1 VVNHALATRKD
12 VTIDITERLQRTGR
26 AFRVGSISPRN
37 AGIIVEYSRKPPPNT
52 ACTGQLGFAP
62 FFGVGPELLQFSVSE
77 LYPHQPPVLI
87 TAVVKCRERTVFFRA
102 FPVTPDRKHN
112 LPIEIQLSWQ
122 IFSFFRM
129 TFFVFWECFA
139 IPVSLPFVPG
149 FRDLS
154 YVDQNDR

>member
-1 VVNHALATRKD
+1 
-12 VTIDITERLQRTGR
+12 
-26 AFRVGSISPRN
+26 
-37 AGIIVEYSRKPPPNT
+37 
-52 ACTGQLGFAP
+52 
-62 FFGVGPELLQFSVSE
+62 
-77 LYPHQPPVLI
+77 
-87 TAVVKCRERTVFFRA
+87 
-102 FPVTPDRKHN
+102 VTPDRKQN

-129 TFFVFWECFA
+129 TFFVFWERFA

>member
-1 VVNHALATRKD
+1 MGTD
-12 VTIDITERLQRTGR
+12 YCSCQ
-26 AFRVGSISPRN
+26 
-37 AGIIVEYSRKPPPNT
+37 
-52 ACTGQLGFAP
+52 
-62 FFGVGPELLQFSVSE
+62 
-77 LYPHQPPVLI
+77 VLTKI
-87 TAVVKCRERTVFFRA
+87 VFFRA
-102 FPVTPDRKHN
+102 FPVTPDRKQN

-129 TFFVFWECFA
+129 TFFVFWERFA